1 MNTNSKQRGAAM
13 GYLVLLAILVVAAI
27 YFIMLYNGLV
37 NLKHNV
43 AKAWAN
49 IDVLLK
55 QRHDELPKLVE
66 TCKQYMKYEQETL
79 EKVMKA
85 RSQVAAASASQ
96 NMGALGAAEGSLR
109 GLLGNLFAVA
119 EAYPELKANENFQ
132 HLQGRI
138 SGLENAIADRREF
151 YNDSVNLNNVRI
163 EQFPDVIVARM
174 FSFQPADLLEFDA
187 AEISDVSVKQL
198 FNS

>member
-1 MNTNSKQRGAAM
+1 MDTNIKQRGAAM
-13 GYLVLLAILVVAAI
+13 GLLVVLAILAVVAV

-66 TCKQYMKYEQETL
+66 TCRQYMKFEQETL
-79 EKVMKA
+79 EKVMQA
-85 RSQVAAASASQ
+85 RNHVAAASASQ
-96 NMGALGAAEGSLR
+96 NMGALGAAEGTLR

-138 SGLENAIADRREF
+138 TGLENAIADRREF

-174 FSFQPADLLEFDA
+174 FNFQPADLLEFDA
-187 AEISDVSVKQL
+187 AEIADVDVKQL